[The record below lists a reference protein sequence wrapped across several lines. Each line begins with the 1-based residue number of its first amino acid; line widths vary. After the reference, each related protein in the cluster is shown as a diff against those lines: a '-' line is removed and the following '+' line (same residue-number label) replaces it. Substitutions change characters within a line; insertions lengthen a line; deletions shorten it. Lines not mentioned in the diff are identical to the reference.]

1 MNGVKSKKFV
11 YIQIFTTPT
20 RAMNGLLCSKICIDA
35 KNFAA
40 RFDAGML
47 IASLTHS
54 SIYCSKV
61 KVKVEKKSDEYFL
74 PAASSLIVVGLVWS
88 NGRCVVANCLC
99 FHHKK

>member
-47 IASLTHS
+47 IASFTHS
-54 SIYCSKV
+54 LIHLLFESKSESRE
-61 KVKVEKKSDEYFL
+61 EKRRILS
-74 PAASSLIVVGLVWS
+74 ASSEQSHCCWLGLVKWT
-88 NGRCVVANCLC
+88 LC
-99 FHHKK
+99 GC